1 MKSALVSFLVLWEP
15 IKNKNI
21 FVANRLLWAQREQSP
36 KWIPE
41 NEKDKK
47 NIDCGDYK
55 TNMRRIDAMLLT
67 LIVALLPLGN
77 AFDANEDV
85 QFELY
90 TRESRK
96 IYEVLDT
103 HGEPAI
109 AGSRFQATRPTR
121 IFVHGYR
128 SKRKV
133 IDRYSEAFLNAGD
146 YNFIAV
152 NWIEGAS
159 TVNYYTAKSRV
170 KEVCNVL
177 IESYCCRWLVDSL
190 IHNFF
195 R

>member
-1 MKSALVSFLVLWEP
+1 MRFLNIAAANDGKKSF
-15 IKNKNI
+15 
-21 FVANRLLWAQREQSP
+21 EQKHKKFGIESGV
-36 KWIPE
+36 
-41 NEKDKK
+41 NE
-47 NIDCGDYK
+47 IV
-55 TNMRRIDAMLLT
+55 MRRIDAMILAW
-67 LIVALLPLGN
+67 IWMAMIPLGD

-96 IYEVLDT
+96 VYEVLDT

-159 TVNYYTAKSRV
+159 TVNYYTAKNRV
-170 KEVCNVL
+170 RDVC
-177 IESYCCRWLVDSL
+177 
-190 IHNFF
+190 FF
-195 R
+195 PL

>member
-1 MKSALVSFLVLWEP
+1 M
-15 IKNKNI
+15 
-21 FVANRLLWAQREQSP
+21 
-36 KWIPE
+36 
-41 NEKDKK
+41 
-47 NIDCGDYK
+47 
-55 TNMRRIDAMLLT
+55 DAM
-67 LIVALLPLGN
+67 ALAWIWIAMIPMSD

-96 IYEVLDT
+96 VYEVLDT

-159 TVNYYTAKSRV
+159 TVNYYTAKNRV
-170 KEVCNVL
+170 KDVRFFFVL
-177 IESYCCRWLVDSL
+177 KIESLCFITHIFSTRWHTYWQRWLTHSWRTVWNYK
-190 IHNFF
+190 I
-195 R
+195 